1 MSASLSSPKQA
12 HKHDCVVGVEDSSGN
27 VIPFDIQ
34 SAEPGAFTMPG
45 ANDIETYEPGSMA
58 RATWVYFK
66 GYPREKPTPEHPF
79 EKPFEDLTIFT
90 IDLVRDDD
98 TSKVLRQIMREFSL
112 ILCHANTLTHDYSTY
127 SYRCFLDTQHA
138 VRQSGQL
145 LGGHVVT
152 ARSIVQVLLLQH
164 IELFLGSL

>member
-1 MSASLSSPKQA
+1 MSASLSSSKEA
-12 HKHDCVVGVEDSSGN
+12 HEHDCVVGVEDSNGN
-27 VIPFDIQ
+27 VVPFDIQ

-45 ANDIETYEPGSMA
+45 AGDIETYEPGSMA

-66 GYPREKPTPEHPF
+66 GHPREKPKPEHPF

-90 IDLVRDDD
+90 IDLVRDND
-98 TSKVLRQIMREFSL
+98 TSNVLRQIMRKFIL
-112 ILCHANTLTHDYSTY
+112 ILCHINTLTRDHSTY
-127 SYRCFLDTQHA
+127 PYRCFLDTQHA

-152 ARSIVQVLLLQH
+152 SRSIVQVLLLQY
-164 IELFLGSL
+164 IELSMGSP

>member
-1 MSASLSSPKQA
+1 MSTSLSSSKKA

-27 VIPFDIQ
+27 VVPFDIQ

-45 ANDIETYEPGSMA
+45 ASDIETYEPGSMA

-66 GYPREKPTPEHPF
+66 GNPQEKPKPEHPF

-98 TSKVLRQIMREFSL
+98 TSKVLREIMREFGL
-112 ILCHANTLTHDYSTY
+112 ILCHVNTLTRD
-127 SYRCFLDTQHA
+127 QHLPLPLS
-138 VRQSGQL
+138 SGYTACRSPKRATTRWTC
-145 LGGHVVT
+145 GH
-152 ARSIVQVLLLQH
+152 RSINRASTTTSTH
-164 IELFLGSL
+164 